1 MSSFHI
7 RDENNLTEEEMLWLL
22 ENDCV
27 EYNAILE
34 EDVTSDMENEDHVS
48 DHEEIDDVIVADD
61 DEDTN
66 IPDGPHYTAKDGTQ
80 WSKMPL
86 SKRVRRSE
94 ANKIV
99 AAPGLTHSSSEIS
112 TIRESFL
119 LFFSDAMLDII
130 VIETNR
136 KAKYF
141 FDQHNATHPG
151 NTKKFAPTNRIEIE
165 AYIGLLI
172 TLGALQA
179 NTEPIE
185 MLYCSDPAYCRP
197 IIPACLSRNRYSFI
211 TKFIRYDNFET
222 REQRK
227 LQDRLAPIRDI
238 FDILVSNCKTALNP
252 SSHMCVDE
260 QLVPFRGRAPFR
272 VYMKSKPA
280 KYGIKIWAL
289 ADCEFNY
296 TVNMQVYLGKQGN
309 KPEKK
314 QGKRVVLELTDHLQQ
329 GYGITTDNFFT
340 SLELANKLLMKKLT
354 LCGTLRKNKAFIPR
368 ELLPSASKKEYS
380 SMFAFQKNCV
390 LVSYVPKKSRAV
402 ILLSNEHQDDKV
414 NSAEMK
420 YKPDILLHYNNTKG
434 AVDATDQMA
443 QKYTT
448 QRRTLRWP
456 MVLFYHM
463 IDIAALNA
471 YKIWTIK
478 NPNYEIG
485 HLDARRKFLLALGKD
500 LAKEN
505 IINRYNKANGL
516 NAGPKENILKV
527 FPELR
532 KEAVLQERQPA
543 RFKYGVNI

>member
-185 MLYCSDPAYCRP
+185 MLYCSDPAYC
-197 IIPACLSRNRYSFI
+197 
-211 TKFIRYDNFET
+211 
-222 REQRK
+222 
-227 LQDRLAPIRDI
+227 
-238 FDILVSNCKTALNP
+238 
-252 SSHMCVDE
+252 H
-260 QLVPFRGRAPFR
+260 
-272 VYMKSKPA
+272 
-280 KYGIKIWAL
+280 
-289 ADCEFNY
+289 
-296 TVNMQVYLGKQGN
+296 
-309 KPEKK
+309 
-314 QGKRVVLELTDHLQQ
+314 HLQQ

-543 RFKYGVNI
+543 ICVIF